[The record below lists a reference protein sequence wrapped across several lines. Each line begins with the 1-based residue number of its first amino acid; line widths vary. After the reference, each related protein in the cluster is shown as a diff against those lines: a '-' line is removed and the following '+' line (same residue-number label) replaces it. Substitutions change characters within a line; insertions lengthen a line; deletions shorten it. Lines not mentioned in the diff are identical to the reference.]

1 MENEL
6 RGVANS
12 KIDQNENFVLNP
24 FQVLLKIFPYG
35 VSVFLNFLVTL
46 AISPA
51 LTMQV
56 VSSYGPDTSWATTF
70 YVPIVSFLLHDML
83 DYAGRAVAGLI
94 KWPRLGKKGGF
105 ITLGMSALRIM
116 FVPFLFLC
124 NI

>member
-56 VSSYGPDTSWATTF
+56 VSSYGPDTS
-70 YVPIVSFLLHDML
+70 
-83 DYAGRAVAGLI
+83 
-94 KWPRLGKKGGF
+94 
-105 ITLGMSALRIM
+105 
-116 FVPFLFLC
+116 
-124 NI
+124 